1 MNSLVKQTSILGGRI
16 LSIFGFLLLLTTV
29 LAQTSYAGSAA
40 PDVVAVIK
48 KARGYIGAENTL
60 KSVKSLRFK
69 GTITNASGD
78 SGTIEIHLE
87 APYKQLQILTGDEVV
102 QEFGLNDYEAWKK
115 VYRMDDPDHYNLIPS
130 NPDQLKRVRAN
141 TYENLN
147 FFSSETS
154 YQRKLDYLG
163 QETVG
168 GELVDKVKVT
178 YGSIYYI
185 RNFKVSTG
193 QLLLTEIETG
203 ELIREI
209 GEIEVDGIR
218 FPKTLVSLIDGEEVH
233 RIEFDLIEVNPELNE
248 SLFTQPALPG
258 LRKR

>member
-1 MNSLVKQTSILGGRI
+1 MNSLVKQTSILRGRS
-16 LSIFGFLLLLTTV
+16 LRIFGFLLPLIL
-29 LAQTSYAGSAA
+29 LAQTSYARSADS
-40 PDVVAVIK
+40 DVVAVIK
-48 KARGYIGAENTL
+48 KAREYIGEESTL

-78 SGTIEIHLE
+78 SGAIEIHLE
-87 APYKQLQILTGDEVV
+87 APYKQLQILTGAEVV

-115 VYRMDDPDHYNLIPS
+115 VYRMDDPDQYNLVPS
-130 NPDQLKRVRAN
+130 NPEQLKRVRAN

-154 YQRKLDYLG
+154 YQRKLEYLG
-163 QETVG
+163 RETVD

-185 RNFKVSTG
+185 RNFKVSNG
-193 QLLLTEIETG
+193 QLLLTQIETG
-203 ELIREI
+203 ELIRES
-209 GEIEVDGIR
+209 GELKVDGIR

-233 RIEFDLIEVNPELNE
+233 RIEFDLIEVNPELSE

-258 LRKR
+258 LRKK